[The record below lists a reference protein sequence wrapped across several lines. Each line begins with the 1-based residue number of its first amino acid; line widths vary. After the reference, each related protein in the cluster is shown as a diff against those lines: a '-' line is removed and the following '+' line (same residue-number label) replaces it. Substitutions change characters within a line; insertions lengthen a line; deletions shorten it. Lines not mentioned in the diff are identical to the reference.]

1 MQPKKFW
8 PIKTRK
14 IMNKTG
20 IFYSFNSI
28 KTAKA
33 VDKIKKA
40 FGLDDNIVPVNAE
53 ELTEELFLSFTNLIL
68 GVPTWFDGELPN
80 YWDEFVPALEDLNLK
95 GKTIA
100 IFGLGNQVEYP
111 ENFGD
116 AVGIMAELVQE
127 RGAKLV
133 GFTSSEGY
141 KYESSRAV
149 VGNQFMGLIL
159 DQENQS
165 RQSKER
171 IANWVNDLKIRF
183 S

>member
-1 MQPKKFW
+1 MS
-8 PIKTRK
+8 
-14 IMNKTG
+14 KTG
-20 IFYSFNSI
+20 IVYSFNST

-33 VDKIKKA
+33 AEKIKEA
-40 FGLDDNIVPVNAE
+40 FGSDFNIVQVNAE

-80 YWDEFVPALEDLNLK
+80 YWDEFVPALEDLNLE

-100 IFGLGNQVEYP
+100 IYGLGNQVEYP

-116 AVGIMAELVQE
+116 AIGIMGELVQE

-133 GFTSSEGY
+133 GFTSAEGY
-141 KYESSRAV
+141 SYESSRALID
-149 VGNQFMGLIL
+149 GKFMGLLL
-159 DQENQS
+159 DQETQP
-165 RQSKER
+165 RLSKER
-171 IANWVNDLKIRF
+171 IEKWVTDLKSQF

>member
-1 MQPKKFW
+1 
-8 PIKTRK
+8 
-14 IMNKTG
+14 MNKTG
-20 IFYSFNSI
+20 IFYSFNST

-33 VDKIKKA
+33 AEKIKEA
-40 FGLDDNIVPVNAE
+40 FGTDYNITAVNAE

-80 YWDEFVPALEDLNLK
+80 YWDEFVPAIEGLNLN

-100 IFGLGNQVEYP
+100 IYGLGNQVEYP

-133 GFTSSEGY
+133 GSTSIEGY
-141 KYESSRAV
+141 IYESSRANIDGKFV
-149 VGNQFMGLIL
+149 GLIL
-159 DQENQS
+159 DQETQP
-165 RQSKER
+165 RLSKDR
-171 IANWVNDLKIRF
+171 IVNWVNDLKSQF
-183 S
+183 SW

>member
-1 MQPKKFW
+1 
-8 PIKTRK
+8 
-14 IMNKTG
+14 MNKAG
-20 IFYSFNSI
+20 IIYSFNST

-33 VDKIKKA
+33 AEKIKEV
-40 FGLDDNIVPVNAE
+40 FGSDFNIVSVNAE

-100 IFGLGNQVEYP
+100 IYGLGNQVEYP

-116 AVGIMAELVQE
+116 AVGIMGELVQE

-133 GFTSSEGY
+133 GFTSAEGY
-141 KYESSRAV
+141 NYESSRALA
-149 VGNQFMGLIL
+149 GDQFMGLIL
-159 DQENQS
+159 DQETQP
-165 RQSKER
+165 RQSKDR
-171 IANWVNDLKIRF
+171 IEKWVTDLKSKF

>member
-8 PIKTRK
+8 PTKNMT

-20 IFYSFNSI
+20 IFYSFNST

-33 VDKIKKA
+33 AEKIIEE
-40 FGLDDNIVPVNAE
+40 FGEEFSVVPVNAE
-53 ELTEELFLSFTNLIL
+53 DLTEEIFLSFNNLIL

-80 YWDEFVPALEDLNLK
+80 YWDEFVPAMEDLDLK

-100 IFGLGNQVEYP
+100 IYGLGNQVEYP

-127 RGAKLV
+127 RGAKIV
-133 GFTSSEGY
+133 GSTSVEGY
-141 KYESSRAV
+141 KYESSRAIV
-149 VGNQFMGLIL
+149 DNKFVGLIL
-159 DQENQS
+159 DQETQP
-165 RQSKER
+165 RLSKER
-171 IANWVNDLKIRF
+171 IANWVKDLKTQF

>member
-1 MQPKKFW
+1 MS
-8 PIKTRK
+8 
-14 IMNKTG
+14 KTG
-20 IFYSFNSI
+20 IFYSFNST

-33 VDKIKKA
+33 AEKIKEA
-40 FGLDDNIVPVNAE
+40 FGPDFNIVPVNAE

-95 GKTIA
+95 GQTIA

-116 AVGIMAELVQE
+116 AVGIMGELVQE
-127 RGAKLV
+127 RGAKLI
-133 GFTSSEGY
+133 GFTSAEGY
-141 KYESSRAV
+141 KFESSRAL
-149 VGNQFMGLIL
+149 VGNQFIGLIL

-171 IANWVNDLKIRF
+171 IANWVNDLKNNF

>member
-1 MQPKKFW
+1 
-8 PIKTRK
+8 
-14 IMNKTG
+14 MNKTG
-20 IFYSFNSI
+20 LIYSFNST

-33 VDKIKKA
+33 AEKIKEA
-40 FGLDDNIVPVNAE
+40 FGPNFNIVPVNAE

-100 IFGLGNQVEYP
+100 IYGLGNQVEYP

-116 AVGIMAELVQE
+116 AVGILGELVKE

-133 GFTSSEGY
+133 GFTSAEGY
-141 KYESSRAV
+141 NYESSRAL
-149 VGNQFMGLIL
+149 VGDQFMGLLL
-159 DQENQS
+159 DQETQP
-165 RQSKER
+165 RLSKER
-171 IANWVNDLKIRF
+171 IEKWVADLKSQF

>member
-1 MQPKKFW
+1 
-8 PIKTRK
+8 
-14 IMNKTG
+14 MNKTG
-20 IFYSFNSI
+20 IFYSFNST
-28 KTAKA
+28 KTNKA
-33 VDKIKKA
+33 AEKIKEA
-40 FGLDDNIVPVNAE
+40 FGSDFNIVPVNAE

-80 YWDEFVPALEDLNLK
+80 YWDEFVPALEDLNLT

-100 IFGLGNQVEYP
+100 IYGLGNQVEYP

-116 AVGIMAELVQE
+116 AVGIMAELVQV

-141 KYESSRAV
+141 TYESSKAQ

-159 DQENQS
+159 DQENQP

>member
-1 MQPKKFW
+1 
-8 PIKTRK
+8 
-14 IMNKTG
+14 MNKTG
-20 IFYSFNSI
+20 IVYSFNST

-33 VDKIKKA
+33 AEKIKEA
-40 FGLDDNIVPVNAE
+40 FGPDFNIVQVNAE
-53 ELTEELFLSFTNLIL
+53 ELTEELFLSFSNLIL

-116 AVGIMAELVQE
+116 AVGIMGELVQE

-133 GFTSSEGY
+133 GFTSAEGY
-141 KYESSRAV
+141 SYESSRALIDDK
-149 VGNQFMGLIL
+149 FMGLLL
-159 DQENQS
+159 DQETQP
-165 RQSKER
+165 RLSKDR
-171 IANWVNDLKIRF
+171 IEKWVTDLKSQF

>member
-1 MQPKKFW
+1 
-8 PIKTRK
+8 
-14 IMNKTG
+14 MNKIG
-20 IFYSFNSI
+20 LIYSFNST

-33 VDKIKKA
+33 AEKIKEA
-40 FGLDDNIVPVNAE
+40 FGSDFNIIPVNAE

-116 AVGIMAELVQE
+116 AVGIMGELIQE
-127 RGAKLV
+127 RGAKLI
-133 GFTSSEGY
+133 GYTSAEGY
-141 KYESSRAV
+141 NYESSKALA
-149 VGNQFMGLIL
+149 GDQFMGLIL
-159 DQENQS
+159 DQETQPRLS
-165 RQSKER
+165 RER
-171 IANWVNDLKIRF
+171 IEKWVIDLKSQFI
-183 S
+183 

>member
-1 MQPKKFW
+1 MS
-8 PIKTRK
+8 
-14 IMNKTG
+14 KTG
-20 IFYSFNSI
+20 IFYSFNST

-33 VDKIKKA
+33 AEKIKEA
-40 FGLDDNIVPVNAE
+40 FGADYNITPINAE
-53 ELTEELFLSFTNLIL
+53 ILTEELFLSYTNLIL

-80 YWDEFVPALEDLNLK
+80 YWDEFVPAIEDLDLK

-116 AVGIMAELVQE
+116 AVGILGELVQE

-133 GFTSSEGY
+133 GYTSTDGY
-141 KYESSRAV
+141 QYESSRAV
-149 VGNQFMGLIL
+149 FDGKFMGLIL
-159 DQENQS
+159 DQENQP
-165 RQSKER
+165 RLSKDR
-171 IANWVNDLKIRF
+171 ISQWVEVLKTQF

>member
-1 MQPKKFW
+1 
-8 PIKTRK
+8 
-14 IMNKTG
+14 MNKIG
-20 IFYSFNSI
+20 LIYSFNST

-33 VDKIKKA
+33 AEKIKEA
-40 FGLDDNIVPVNAE
+40 FGSDFNIIPINAE

-116 AVGIMAELVQE
+116 AVGIMGELIQE
-127 RGAKLV
+127 RGAKLI
-133 GFTSSEGY
+133 GYTSAEGY
-141 KYESSRAV
+141 NFESSRALA
-149 VGNQFMGLIL
+149 GDQFMGLLL
-159 DQENQS
+159 DQETQP
-165 RQSKER
+165 RLSKER
-171 IANWVNDLKIRF
+171 IEKWVIDLKSQFI
-183 S
+183 

>member
-1 MQPKKFW
+1 
-8 PIKTRK
+8 
-14 IMNKTG
+14 MNKIG
-20 IFYSFNSI
+20 IIYSFNST

-33 VDKIKKA
+33 AEKIKEA
-40 FGLDDNIVPVNAE
+40 FGTDFTITAVNAE
-53 ELTEELFLSFTNLIL
+53 DLTEEMFLSFTNLIL

-116 AVGIMAELVQE
+116 AVGIMAELIQE
-127 RGAKLV
+127 RGAKLI
-133 GFTSSEGY
+133 GQTSAEGY
-141 KYESSRAV
+141 NFESSRALA
-149 VGNQFMGLIL
+149 GDKFLGLLL
-159 DQENQS
+159 DQETQP
-165 RQSKER
+165 RLSKDR
-171 IANWVNDLKIRF
+171 IEKWVNSLKSQF